1 MTGSVRTF
9 ERGIALIVEG
19 ATEKMFY
26 QVCLERCCDAC
37 PPAHMDKELLDGDV
51 CFVIR
56 GCSHGERLVMFHS
69 MDTITQMPNA
79 GAWFNRA
86 CKGKFPAVPW
96 SVFLCY
102 DADEYNHPV
111 SKFREGDW
119 ARLREEIEE
128 GAENVFDLAAEA
140 DIEDVLMCDYAGV
153 LAWLLLAPDTP
164 VPSGRNGKN
173 KLRRLFQLSGRR
185 GAYHAGERSRGFVES
200 LDMAQIEAQVPFDLG
215 ELRRRVFEPVIFD
228 L

>member
-1 MTGSVRTF
+1 M
-9 ERGIALIVEG
+9 
-19 ATEKMFY
+19 
-26 QVCLERCCDAC
+26 
-37 PPAHMDKELLDGDV
+37 
-51 CFVIR
+51 
-56 GCSHGERLVMFHS
+56 
-69 MDTITQMPNA
+69 
-79 GAWFNRA
+79 
-86 CKGKFPAVPW
+86 
-96 SVFLCY
+96 
-102 DADEYNHPV
+102 
-111 SKFREGDW
+111 
-119 ARLREEIEE
+119 REEIEE

>member
-26 QVCLERCCDAC
+26 QVYLERCCDAC

-79 GAWFNRA
+79 GAWSIELA
-86 CKGKFPAVPW
+86 KGSSRLFRGVFFFAMTPTSIIIPSPSFVKATGLGCVRKSRKVQKTFSIWPPKLI
-96 SVFLCY
+96 SKMFLCAIMQAFLPGCFLRLTLRFLQAGTARISF
-102 DADEYNHPV
+102 ADCF
-111 SKFREGDW
+111 SCR
-119 ARLREEIEE
+119 
-128 GAENVFDLAAEA
+128 
-140 DIEDVLMCDYAGV
+140 EDVAPIMQESV
-153 LAWLLLAPDTP
+153 LEGSLNRSIW
-164 VPSGRNGKN
+164 
-173 KLRRLFQLSGRR
+173 RRSKRRSLSIW
-185 GAYHAGERSRGFVES
+185 AS
-200 LDMAQIEAQVPFDLG
+200 
-215 ELRRRVFEPVIFD
+215 
-228 L
+228 

>member
-26 QVCLERCCDAC
+26 QVYLERCCDAC

-56 GCSHGERLVMFHS
+56 GCSHGERL
-69 MDTITQMPNA
+69 
-79 GAWFNRA
+79 
-86 CKGKFPAVPW
+86 
-96 SVFLCY
+96 
-102 DADEYNHPV
+102 
-111 SKFREGDW
+111 
-119 ARLREEIEE
+119 
-128 GAENVFDLAAEA
+128 
-140 DIEDVLMCDYAGV
+140 EDVLMCDYAGV

>member
-26 QVCLERCCDAC
+26 QVYLERCCDAC

-140 DIEDVLMCDYAGV
+140 DIEDGYG
-153 LAWLLLAPDTP
+153 AWPAQGFRVREGPGLG
-164 VPSGRNGKN
+164 SRNGHP
-173 KLRRLFQLSGRR
+173 LSAGRR
-185 GAYHAGERSRGFVES
+185 PRDRQHPGLHTHSAQRLPSAQASSRVTER
-200 LDMAQIEAQVPFDLG
+200 I
-215 ELRRRVFEPVIFD
+215 
-228 L
+228 